1 MDSSGDRRRSTSV
14 GRQPQQMMNHNAVA
28 STPFINDATRL
39 SMDPQMRAR
48 MSVFNPAISG
58 PQTSGQYN
66 FQGEFL
72 NPSVENMAF
81 QQHTVPSN
89 DFAESSFGQQVFRQ
103 ERNSLSNGQ
112 QPMAGQ
118 PGLQQQSPQ
127 YANDSMGATFAT
139 PFTDPFRQQQE
150 AAAKQD
156 MMMQESL
163 MNMASQPPSQ
173 SINPADI
180 MAGIAGSPNHLSQQN
195 QGLMAFDNRSPP
207 GRSPSPQQNQFH
219 TPAHSRNVSLDPA
232 SASYQHGLPATDW
245 TNMMSGPAFQSHRRA
260 PSEHSEVSSVAPSP
274 FLQQQESFES
284 YGENRSPMLAAQH
297 DDPLYNGAFGIE
309 GFTISDAHQEQQ
321 RRANSPA
328 HSPFVSPQMSPH
340 QGLGI
345 SQDPQFVLPSNDG
358 ISPQFNGVAG
368 SQAFNGSMDSGLPK
382 FQVQHEAND
391 MGQAD
396 SMAPPSISID
406 PAPPSQQ
413 NFQLNIDPAEHD
425 PDNTLSPPE
434 RGKPLPFFN
443 LQFPPPTNLLP
454 T

>member
-1 MDSSGDRRRSTSV
+1 M
-14 GRQPQQMMNHNAVA
+14 
-28 STPFINDATRL
+28 
-39 SMDPQMRAR
+39 
-48 MSVFNPAISG
+48 
-58 PQTSGQYN
+58 
-66 FQGEFL
+66 
-72 NPSVENMAF
+72 NPSADSMSF

-89 DFAESSFGQQVFRQ
+89 DFADPTFGQQVYGQ
-103 ERNSLSNGQ
+103 QRNSLSNGQ
-112 QPMAGQ
+112 HAMAGQ
-118 PGLQQQSPQ
+118 PALQQPGPQ
-127 YANDSMGATFAT
+127 YPSDSMGATFAT
-139 PFTDPFRQQQE
+139 PFTDPFRQQQQQQQQQQE

-156 MMMQESL
+156 ILMQESI
-163 MNMASQPPSQ
+163 MNMASQPPGQ

-180 MAGIAGSPNHLSQQN
+180 MVGMSGSPNQLSQQN

-232 SASYQHGLPATDW
+232 SASFQHGLSTTDW

-274 FLQQQESFES
+274 FLQQQESFDS
-284 YGENRSPMLAAQH
+284 YEQNRSPMLAAQH

-309 GFTISDAHQEQQ
+309 GFSISDAQQEQQ
-321 RRANSPA
+321 RRANSPG
-328 HSPFVSPQMSPH
+328 HSPYVSPRMSPH

-345 SQDPQFVLPSNDG
+345 SQDPQFVVPSNDG
-358 ISPQFNGVAG
+358 MSPQFNDVG
-368 SQAFNGSMDSGLPK
+368 SSQGFNGSIESGLPK

-396 SMAPPSISID
+396 SMAPPSISIV

-434 RGKPLPFFN
+434 RVKDLSVS
-443 LQFPPPTNLLP
+443 LLSLYSP
-454 T
+454 C